1 MCGVA
6 GFVFPDSKLS
16 EDYLKSLLK
25 SMGAAISYRGP
36 DAEAFW
42 VDAHSGVGMV
52 HRRLSIIDLSPA
64 GNQPMLSHDGR
75 FVMVYN
81 GEIYNSEAI
90 REELISCGVSR
101 FNGHSD
107 TEVILEAISYWGIE
121 VAFKKTNGMFACA
134 VWDCKEAKLSLVRDR
149 LGIKPLYWCSQNGR
163 VFFASEL
170 KALYANPEWK
180 GEIDLGTLASY
191 LRHSYIQGPGSIHK
205 GVNKLRP
212 GSIVTIEPSSGKTE
226 SQFFWEMCE
235 VVQSGYQ
242 NPFEGNEKD
251 VVDELEALLS
261 DSVRR
266 QMVSDVPVGA
276 FLSGGIDSSTVVALM
291 QANSDRPVKTF
302 SIGFDEVDYNEAR
315 HASAVA
321 KHLGTDHS
329 EWYMTSQD
337 ALDVV
342 PKLANMFDEPFADS
356 SQIPT
361 YLVSAMTR
369 KHVTVALSGDG
380 GDELFAG
387 YSRYLQTL
395 ARYKSFQRVPR
406 HIRFLVS
413 RALRLLPGNTL
424 SNLQRSLSIPSARPN
439 LGDKLNLLGDLLS
452 DDGLALYRQTLT
464 HWANP
469 DQVIAGGQEVKGLLW
484 SSNPARLTSSMLKM
498 MMYLDTCTYLPDDIL
513 TKVDR
518 ASMAVS
524 LEARVPLLDHR
535 VVEFAWSL
543 PDEMLIRHGESK
555 WPLRQVL
562 YRYVPKELIDRP
574 KMGFGIPIDQ
584 WLRGP
589 LREWAEDLLN
599 PHSIGQYG
607 LIKSDAVWGM
617 WRDHV
622 SGKTNYQYH
631 LWDVIMLQNWCR
643 RFM

>member
-1 MCGVA
+1 MQ
-6 GFVFPDSKLS
+6 S
-16 EDYLKSLLK
+16 ERS
-25 SMGAAISYRGP
+25 S
-36 DAEAFW
+36 
-42 VDAHSGVGMV
+42 V
-52 HRRLSIIDLSPA
+52 
-64 GNQPMLSHDGR
+64 
-75 FVMVYN
+75 
-81 GEIYNSEAI
+81 
-90 REELISCGVSR
+90 
-101 FNGHSD
+101 
-107 TEVILEAISYWGIE
+107 
-121 VAFKKTNGMFACA
+121 
-134 VWDCKEAKLSLVRDR
+134 
-149 LGIKPLYWCSQNGR
+149 
-163 VFFASEL
+163 FASEL

-380 GDELFAG
+380 EMNC
-387 YSRYLQTL
+387 
-395 ARYKSFQRVPR
+395 
-406 HIRFLVS
+406 
-413 RALRLLPGNTL
+413 LL
-424 SNLQRSLSIPSARPN
+424 
-439 LGDKLNLLGDLLS
+439 
-452 DDGLALYRQTLT
+452 
-464 HWANP
+464 
-469 DQVIAGGQEVKGLLW
+469 
-484 SSNPARLTSSMLKM
+484 
-498 MMYLDTCTYLPDDIL
+498 DIL
-513 TKVDR
+513 ATFKR
-518 ASMAVS
+518 
-524 LEARVPLLDHR
+524 
-535 VVEFAWSL
+535 
-543 PDEMLIRHGESK
+543 
-555 WPLRQVL
+555 
-562 YRYVPKELIDRP
+562 
-574 KMGFGIPIDQ
+574 
-584 WLRGP
+584 
-589 LREWAEDLLN
+589 
-599 PHSIGQYG
+599 
-607 LIKSDAVWGM
+607 
-617 WRDHV
+617 
-622 SGKTNYQYH
+622 
-631 LWDVIMLQNWCR
+631 
-643 RFM
+643 

>member
-1 MCGVA
+1 M
-6 GFVFPDSKLS
+6 
-16 EDYLKSLLK
+16 
-25 SMGAAISYRGP
+25 
-36 DAEAFW
+36 
-42 VDAHSGVGMV
+42 
-52 HRRLSIIDLSPA
+52 
-64 GNQPMLSHDGR
+64 
-75 FVMVYN
+75 
-81 GEIYNSEAI
+81 
-90 REELISCGVSR
+90 
-101 FNGHSD
+101 
-107 TEVILEAISYWGIE
+107 
-121 VAFKKTNGMFACA
+121 
-134 VWDCKEAKLSLVRDR
+134 
-149 LGIKPLYWCSQNGR
+149 
-163 VFFASEL
+163 
-170 KALYANPEWK
+170 
-180 GEIDLGTLASY
+180 
-191 LRHSYIQGPGSIHK
+191 
-205 GVNKLRP
+205 
-212 GSIVTIEPSSGKTE
+212 
-226 SQFFWEMCE
+226 
-235 VVQSGYQ
+235 
-242 NPFEGNEKD
+242 
-251 VVDELEALLS
+251 LS

-424 SNLQRSLSIPSARPN
+424 SNLQRSLSIPSAWPN

-498 MMYLDTCTYLPDDIL
+498 MLYLDTCTYLPDDIL

-607 LIKSDAVWGM
+607 LVKSDAVWGM